1 MKNRVFILLGPP
13 GSGKGTQAEFLK
25 GKGFLHLSTGEILRK
40 EIKMGTSLG
49 QQARV
54 FIDKGEL
61 VPDDIINRMVLE
73 LLERE
78 ERDVLLDGYPRSI
91 NQASALDG
99 FFAKR
104 ERRIDGVLYLD
115 LPIDVCRRRLAGRYF
130 CPRCKKNYNLFF
142 APPAQDHLCDGCK
155 ISLEQRR
162 DDREEVVAE
171 RVSVYFQ
178 TTMPL
183 IEYYEKSG
191 ALSRINADASPGN
204 ISENIFRILNDG
216 NLKTAQRD

>member
-104 ERRIDGVLYLD
+104 ERRIDGVLYLG
-115 LPIDVCRRRLAGRYF
+115 LQEKTGR
-130 CPRCKKNYNLFF
+130 
-142 APPAQDHLCDGCK
+142 
-155 ISLEQRR
+155 
-162 DDREEVVAE
+162 
-171 RVSVYFQ
+171 
-178 TTMPL
+178 PL
-183 IEYYEKSG
+183 L
-191 ALSRINADASPGN
+191 LSPVQK
-204 ISENIFRILNDG
+204 EL
-216 NLKTAQRD
+216 